1 MMYFL
6 HSGSIREGG
15 GGGGGG
21 GTNLLAKLDNG
32 FFLGGGGRGWN
43 TTFTELACYPGSVAK
58 RLFHYVF

>member
-21 GTNLLAKLDNG
+21 GTHLLAKLDNG
-32 FFLGGGGRGWN
+32 FFLGGEGVEYN
-43 TTFTELACYPGSVAK
+43 L
-58 RLFHYVF
+58 H